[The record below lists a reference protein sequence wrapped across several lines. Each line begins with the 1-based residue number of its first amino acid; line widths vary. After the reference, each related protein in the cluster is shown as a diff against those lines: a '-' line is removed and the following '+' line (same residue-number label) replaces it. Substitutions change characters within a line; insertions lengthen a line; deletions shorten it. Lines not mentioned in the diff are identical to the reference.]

1 MKNLYSK
8 ITILYVEDDISVIA
22 FVKVLF
28 KQKGIVNVT
37 YASNGQEAYTL
48 YEKNRYD
55 LVITDM
61 MMPIM
66 NGFELIEKIKK
77 IESHQVIMM
86 VTGLDNKEDLIKA
99 IELRVNFFVEKPIN
113 PQKFSAIL
121 CDGLSQ
127 VYQRQQLALSNLLLE
142 QYRVTIDESTILSK
156 TDLDGFITYA
166 NKEFCRVSGYTLDE
180 LIGKTHSIVRHPDMP
195 QATFKDLWKTIKS
208 KQIWKGK
215 IKNRAKNGS
224 YYIVDALVM
233 PLLDVNGDTI
243 EYIAIRHNITDLE
256 DYKELLRKE
265 LILTTKGLD
274 EKVHQVKEY
283 EKAIDESAS
292 FSRTN
297 LDGKIT
303 YVNNKFCSINGYTK
317 DELIGKSHNIL
328 RDPSV
333 PKEFFTNMWKT
344 LKEKKVWKGII
355 KNRAKNG
362 EIKYMD
368 TAIIP
373 IVQIS
378 GDVVEYMS
386 IRHEVTE
393 LIALQKEIEDTQRE
407 VVFTMGAIG
416 ETRSKETGN
425 HVKRVAEYSYLL
437 AKLVGLDTE
446 QAELIKMASPM
457 HDIGKVG
464 IPDAI
469 LNKPARLDFEEFE
482 IMKQHA
488 ELGYEMLKGSNR
500 EILRTSA
507 IIAHEH
513 HERWNGQG
521 YPRKIAKEEIHIAGR
536 ITAICDVFDA
546 LGSDRCYKNAWDL
559 EKILDFFKVERG
571 EHFDPQLV
579 DLFLENL
586 DKFLEIRD
594 QYVDV

>member
-1 MKNLYSK
+1 MNSLYSK
-8 ITILYVEDDISVIA
+8 ITILYVEDDISVVA

-28 KQKGIVNVT
+28 KKKGILNVT
-37 YASNGQEAYTL
+37 YAKNGQEAYTL
-48 YEKNRYD
+48 YEKKRYD

-77 IESHQVIMM
+77 IEPHQVIMM

-99 IELRVNFFVEKPIN
+99 IELRVNFFVEKPID
-113 PQKFSAIL
+113 PKKFSETL

-156 TDLDGFITYA
+156 TDLDGLITYA
-166 NKEFCRVSGYTLDE
+166 NKEFCRVSGYSLDE
-180 LIGKTHSIVRHPDMP
+180 LIGKTHSLVRHPDMP
-195 QATFKDLWKTIKS
+195 KEVFQDLWKTIKS

-215 IKNRAKNGS
+215 IKNRAKDGS

-243 EYIAIRHNITDLE
+243 EYIAIRHDITDLE
-256 DYKELLRKE
+256 DYKDLLKKE
-265 LILTTKGLD
+265 LTLTTKGLD

-292 FSRTN
+292 FSRTD
-297 LDGKIT
+297 LSGKIT
-303 YVNNKFCSINGYTK
+303 YVNNKFCTINGYTK

-333 PKEFFTNMWKT
+333 PKEFFTNMWKV

-373 IVQIS
+373 IVKIN

-393 LIALQKEIEDTQRE
+393 LIALQKEIEDTQKE
-407 VVFTMGAIG
+407 VVLTMGAIG

-437 AKLVGLDTE
+437 AKLVGLDE
-446 QAELIKMASPM
+446 KEAELIKIASPM

-482 IMKQHA
+482 IMKHHA
-488 ELGYEMLKGSNR
+488 EIGYDMLKGSNR

-521 YPRKIAKEEIHIAGR
+521 YPRRIAKEEIHISGR

-546 LGSDRCYKNAWDL
+546 LGSDRCYKKAWEL
-559 EKILDFFKVERG
+559 EKILHFFKLERG

-579 DLFLENL
+579 DLFLENI

>member
-1 MKNLYSK
+1 MNSLYSK
-8 ITILYVEDDISVIA
+8 ITILYVEDDISVIE

-28 KQKGIVNVT
+28 KKNGILNVT
-37 YASNGQEAYTL
+37 FAQNGQEAYEL
-48 YEKNRYD
+48 YKENGFD

-61 MMPIM
+61 IMPLM
-66 NGFELIEKIKK
+66 NGFELIEKIKN
-77 IESHQVIMM
+77 IEPHQVIMM
-86 VTGLDNKEDLIKA
+86 VTGLDSKEDLIKA

-113 PQKFSAIL
+113 PKKFSVTL

-142 QYRVTIDESTILSK
+142 QYKVTIDESTILSK
-156 TDLDGFITYA
+156 TDLDGLITYA
-166 NKEFCRVSGYTLDE
+166 NKEFCRVSGYSLDE

-195 QATFKDLWKTIKS
+195 KTTFQGLWKTIKS

-215 IKNRAKNGS
+215 IKNKAKDGS

-233 PLLDVNGDTI
+233 PLLDTHGEII

-256 DYKELLRKE
+256 DYKELLQKE
-265 LILTTKGLD
+265 LALTTKGLD
-274 EKVHQVKEY
+274 EKVHQIKEY

-297 LDGKIT
+297 LSGKIT
-303 YVNNKFCSINGYTK
+303 YVNNKFCTINGYTK

-362 EIKYMD
+362 DIKYMD

-373 IVQIS
+373 IVQLD
-378 GDVVEYMS
+378 GDVIEYMS

-393 LIALQKEIEDTQRE
+393 LIALQKEIEDTQKE

-437 AKLVGLDTE
+437 AKLVGLNETE
-446 QAELIKMASPM
+446 AELIKIASPM

-464 IPDAI
+464 IPDSI
-469 LNKPARLDFEEFE
+469 LNKQGRLTKDEFE
-482 IMKQHA
+482 IMKTHA
-488 ELGYEMLKGSNR
+488 ELGYDMLKGSNR
-500 EILRTSA
+500 EILKTSA

-513 HERWNGQG
+513 HERWNGTG
-521 YPRKIAKEEIHIAGR
+521 YPRGLAQEEIHITGR
-536 ITAICDVFDA
+536 ITSICDVFDA
-546 LGSDRCYKNAWDL
+546 LGSDRCYKKAWELD
-559 EKILDFFKVERG
+559 KILDFFKAERG
-571 EHFDPQLV
+571 EHFDPQLI
-579 DLFLENL
+579 DLFFANL

-594 QYVDV
+594 KYID